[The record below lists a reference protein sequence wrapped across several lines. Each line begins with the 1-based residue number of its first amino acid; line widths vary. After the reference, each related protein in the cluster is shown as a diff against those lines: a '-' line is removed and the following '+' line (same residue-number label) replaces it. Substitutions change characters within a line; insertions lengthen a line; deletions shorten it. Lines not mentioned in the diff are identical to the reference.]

1 MERFVS
7 NCYKIVSP
15 IFLQESINDFAI
27 CEHSSGTLLLVED
40 VAVSQGVERIS
51 NFTFTF

>member
-1 MERFVS
+1 MEGFVS
-7 NCYKIVSP
+7 SCYKIISP
-15 IFLQESINDFAI
+15 IFLQESVNDFAI

-40 VAVSQGVERIS
+40 VAFSQGGERIS